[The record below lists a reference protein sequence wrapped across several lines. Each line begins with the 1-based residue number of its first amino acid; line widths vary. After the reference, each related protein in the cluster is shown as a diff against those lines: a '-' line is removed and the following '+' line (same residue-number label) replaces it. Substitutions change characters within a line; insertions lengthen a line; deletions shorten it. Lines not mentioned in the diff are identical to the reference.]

1 MAHEPIACLTHD
13 ALSVYDAVHDESVSV
28 FVSLYRFTQTPKH
41 DGTTIPDTT
50 SYYWYTTVS
59 SREAVAMA
67 QREGEADDGDAPD
80 ADGLV
85 PVPKHEPRSPQV
97 RASSTRHRALRRAS
111 LPSFPSDLGSRVSRL
126 GRRTPR
132 APADLHPPPS

>member
-1 MAHEPIACLTHD
+1 MSHDKYSMAAFFVKCLMTFSSGSF
-13 ALSVYDAVHDESVSV
+13 ATL
-28 FVSLYRFTQTPKH
+28 FI
-41 DGTTIPDTT
+41 GT
-50 SYYWYTTVS
+50 
-59 SREAVAMA
+59 REELVGPRLEGAVAMA

-132 APADLHPPPS
+132 APADLHPPPP

>member
-1 MAHEPIACLTHD
+1 MSHDKYSMAAFFVKCLMTFSSDSFIH
-13 ALSVYDAVHDESVSV
+13 AVETL
-28 FVSLYRFTQTPKH
+28 FI
-41 DGTTIPDTT
+41 GT
-50 SYYWYTTVS
+50 
-59 SREAVAMA
+59 REELVGPRLEGAVAMA

-132 APADLHPPPS
+132 APADLHPPTP

>member
-1 MAHEPIACLTHD
+1 MSHDKYSMAAFFVKCLMTFSSD
-13 ALSVYDAVHDESVSV
+13 NFAATL
-28 FVSLYRFTQTPKH
+28 FI
-41 DGTTIPDTT
+41 GT
-50 SYYWYTTVS
+50 
-59 SREAVAMA
+59 REELVGPRLEGAVAMA

>member
-1 MAHEPIACLTHD
+1 MSHDKYSMAAFFVKGLMTFSSDSFIH
-13 ALSVYDAVHDESVSV
+13 AVETL
-28 FVSLYRFTQTPKH
+28 FI
-41 DGTTIPDTT
+41 GT
-50 SYYWYTTVS
+50 
-59 SREAVAMA
+59 REELVGPRLEGAVAMA

-132 APADLHPPPS
+132 APADLHPPSP